1 LVSRIV
7 AFAFRAG
14 LTITRAPRI
23 RSIDDMTASDINS
36 ATGAQEKMS
45 YDTLDLFL
53 ESLRQLKSGTQVQH
67 LACHGRP
74 RELHDVPRTT

>member
-1 LVSRIV
+1 
-7 AFAFRAG
+7 
-14 LTITRAPRI
+14 
-23 RSIDDMTASDINS
+23 MTASDINS